1 MSHPDIAAAAANAR
15 LLLASSL
22 ATLQQDPGVPP
33 AVMDLA
39 GRLAQ
44 AMGPL
49 FKVERGQ
56 GESILLLEARAV
68 LQAALSAMQDI
79 DQSYPGVSNATAA
92 IAQSL
97 GILFA
102 VIKAHRIGEAPEEV
116 PIPAVVKPA
125 APVPVAAPPPPAPP
139 PPAPPPPAP
148 PPPAPPPPAPP
159 PPAPVA
165 YVPPA
170 APIAS
175 VVVAPDATPAMPLVR
190 PAQQPILLV
199 QHAPPPAAPV
209 YAPPPSA
216 ASHAAHAGPPKR
228 VTEFPES
235 AAKVPVGPNGVPRLE
250 AELSPHSDTN
260 FYTNFLGD
268 IRDHGGIFVSTYST
282 LAVGTVCEVAIT
294 FPGQLAA
301 EVRGVVR
308 WRREVGLSAEPG
320 IGVEITHANPDAW
333 GLIDRFV
340 SKREPIVYDV

>member
-1 MSHPDIAAAAANAR
+1 M
-15 LLLASSL
+15 
-22 ATLQQDPGVPP
+22 
-33 AVMDLA
+33 
-39 GRLAQ
+39 
-44 AMGPL
+44 
-49 FKVERGQ
+49 
-56 GESILLLEARAV
+56 
-68 LQAALSAMQDI
+68 
-79 DQSYPGVSNATAA
+79 
-92 IAQSL
+92 
-97 GILFA
+97 
-102 VIKAHRIGEAPEEV
+102 
-116 PIPAVVKPA
+116 
-125 APVPVAAPPPPAPP
+125 
-139 PPAPPPPAP
+139 
-148 PPPAPPPPAPP
+148 
-159 PPAPVA
+159 
-165 YVPPA
+165 
-170 APIAS
+170 
-175 VVVAPDATPAMPLVR
+175 VVAPELTPAMPLVR
-190 PAQQPILLV
+190 PAQHPTPLV
-199 QHAPPPAAPV
+199 QHAPPPPPAAPV
-209 YAPPPSA
+209 YAPPPA
-216 ASHAAHAGPPKR
+216 APVFAPPPASHAPHAGPPKR

>member
-15 LLLASSL
+15 QLLASSL

-49 FKVERGQ
+49 FKVERSM
-56 GESILLLEARAV
+56 GEGTLLLDARAV
-68 LQAALSAMQDI
+68 LQSALSAMQDI

-159 PPAPVA
+159 PPPPVA

-170 APIAS
+170 APVAS
-175 VVVAPDATPAMPLVR
+175 VVVAPDADARDASRAPRAAANPPRAARAAASGTCLRATAVR
-190 PAQQPILLV
+190 RVARRARGAAEARHGVSRVGGEGACGTQRR
-199 QHAPPPAAPV
+199 AAP
-209 YAPPPSA
+209 
-216 ASHAAHAGPPKR
+216 
-228 VTEFPES
+228 
-235 AAKVPVGPNGVPRLE
+235 
-250 AELSPHSDTN
+250 
-260 FYTNFLGD
+260 
-268 IRDHGGIFVSTYST
+268 
-282 LAVGTVCEVAIT
+282 
-294 FPGQLAA
+294 
-301 EVRGVVR
+301 
-308 WRREVGLSAEPG
+308 
-320 IGVEITHANPDAW
+320 
-333 GLIDRFV
+333 
-340 SKREPIVYDV
+340 